1 MSGIRIEILEGSQKG
16 KRFLFSGSKEVI
28 IGRSKNADIQLSSSD
43 GSISRSHCKLVM
55 TANQCVLSDLQS
67 KNGTLVNG
75 RKISKQVLNPMDII
89 KIGDVLLR
97 FTHEEAGTTPVLCRL
112 CGVEIVKLVSYDGDK
127 TDAGDALCEEC
138 QTNEVE
144 TSEKIDF
151 APEDKSG
158 KPARKTFLCSRCS
171 TDVSDCANSDGMANF
186 FPLAVY
192 ICKDCTNRIE
202 DKSQHFDYENH
213 YATIGELGRGGMGV
227 VYKAVQRST
236 GRVCAIKKL
245 HPSTLDDPRRLKL
258 FEREMAVQS
267 EATHPNLVAI
277 TDKGTFGTTYYFVTE
292 FMAGGDVLNL
302 MKNSASKTLSVKNA
316 CAIAVQILKG
326 LNALHSRGFIH
337 RDIKPSN
344 ILLSCPNQDES
355 PLAKICDYGLA
366 KSFENVG
373 DSFFDITRTHGGFAG
388 SLMYMSPEL
397 IKNYKYSKPPVDVY
411 AAAVTLYF
419 MLTGKYTVDVPDEI
433 KNMPITGE
441 SKSQRHPLDIVLEEK
456 PIPILKRRVD
466 IPPVLATVIDKAVT
480 KDIKVSYQS
489 ANTLCLLIDNIMERE
504 GWR

>member
-1 MSGIRIEILEGSQKG
+1 MSGIKVEILEGFQKG
-16 KRFLFSGSKEVI
+16 KRFVFSDFYEIVV
-28 IGRSKNADIQLSSSD
+28 GRSKNANLQLVTTD
-43 GSISRSHCKLVM
+43 GSISRSHCKLEM
-55 TANQCVLSDLQS
+55 TENQCVLSDLES

-75 RKISKQVLNPMDII
+75 KKISKQVLNSRDEI

-97 FTHEEAGTTPVLCRL
+97 LTFEKTGSTPVLCRL
-112 CGVEIVKLVSYDGDK
+112 CGVEIIKFISYDDDE

-151 APEDKSG
+151 FPKPPDDKSSEN
-158 KPARKTFLCSRCS
+158 CSRCS
-171 TDVSDCANSDGMANF
+171 KDISDLAGSDGMTPF

-192 ICKDCTNRIE
+192 LCRDCTSRME
-202 DKSQHFDYENH
+202 DKSQHFDYEDF

-236 GRVCAIKKL
+236 GRVCAIKKI

-267 EATHPNLVAI
+267 EVTHPNLVAI
-277 TDKGTFGTTYYFVTE
+277 TDKGAFGSTYYFVTE
-292 FMAGGDVLNL
+292 FMPGGDVLNL
-302 MKNSASKTLSVKNA
+302 MKNSARKTISVKNA
-316 CAIAVQILKG
+316 CAITVQILKG

-344 ILLSCPNQDES
+344 ILLYSLNQEQS
-355 PLAKICDYGLA
+355 PAAKICDYGLA

-411 AAAVTLYF
+411 ATAVTLYF
-419 MLTGKYTVDVPDEI
+419 MLTGKYTVDIPDEL
-433 KNMPITGE
+433 KNKPITGE
-441 SKSQRHPLDIVLEEK
+441 SKLIRHPIDIVLEEP
-456 PIPILKRRVD
+456 PIPILKRRSD
-466 IPPVLATVIDKAVT
+466 IPPALAEVIDKAVT
-480 KDIKVSYQS
+480 KDIEVSYQS
-489 ANTLCLLIDNIMERE
+489 ANTLCLLIDNIMEHE